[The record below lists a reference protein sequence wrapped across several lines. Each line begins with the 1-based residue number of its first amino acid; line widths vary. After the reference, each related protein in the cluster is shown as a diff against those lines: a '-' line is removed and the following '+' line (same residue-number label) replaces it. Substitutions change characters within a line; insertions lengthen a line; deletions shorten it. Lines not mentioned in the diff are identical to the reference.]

1 MTNKQLAIN
10 LRIAKILIALEFD
23 DKDQFERYLDK
34 HPGANK
40 TDHTVKGKKVNPPP
54 PPEVVKE
61 NENEQGDPVAR
72 MNKADNFYGLTK
84 AETRAWSNWPHNDK
98 DVIELTKAMDDLKNV
113 WAKGKFETDEAKMEL
128 HKAITRVRTNYA
140 KAKRRFKSDFSG
152 RHIKMDPEDSV
163 MAHMKPLLDKH
174 EINHNSD
181 EIREMVGFKD
191 KIKKYIPLNCDIT
204 FYENNRGKLVKSFID
219 NMDPE
224 NYSSAEA
231 FSKAKSKIKNMPV
244 EDVIKLL
251 SILSAKKELEVNPE
265 DLAEVEAKD
274 TGDDKKN
281 HPDSPSKAA
290 KPSKPADPKSGQ
302 GDKPK
307 PAVAAPK
314 DPYTVEKKPFVK
326 TENPKVVKPEERLEI
341 EKPEKPE

>member
-1 MTNKQLAIN
+1 MTDKQIAID
-10 LRIAKILIALEFD
+10 LRIAKTLIALEFD
-23 DKDQFERYLDK
+23 DKDQYERYLEK

-40 TDHTVKGKKVNPPP
+40 TDHTVKGKKVLPP
-54 PPEVVKE
+54 PPEDVVKE
-61 NENEQGDPVAR
+61 NENEKGDPVER
-72 MNKADNFYGLTK
+72 MKKADNFYGLTK
-84 AETRAWSNWPHNDK
+84 AETRNWSNWPHNDK
-98 DVIELTKAMDDLKNV
+98 DVIELTKSMDDLKNV
-113 WAKGKFETDEAKMEL
+113 WAKGNFETDDAKLEL
-128 HKAITRVRTNYA
+128 HKAITRVRENYN

-163 MAHMKPLLDKH
+163 MAHIKPLLDKH

-181 EIREMVGFKD
+181 EIREMVGFKHR
-191 KIKKYIPLNCDIT
+191 IKKYIPLNCDIS

-251 SILSAKKELEVNPE
+251 SVLSAKQLLEVKPE
-265 DLAEVEAKD
+265 DLAEVEQKD

-281 HPDSPSKAA
+281 HPDGPA
-290 KPSKPADPKSGQ
+290 KPAKVLQMVDPKSEQGDESKPAVVD
-302 GDKPK
+302 
-307 PAVAAPK
+307 PK
-314 DPYTVEKKPFVK
+314 DPYTTEKKPVAK
-326 TENPKVVKPEERLEI
+326 TDKPKHVQPKERLEA
-341 EKPEKPE
+341 ENLNKKD